1 MHETEL
7 SGVIAWLVEWVMTEG
22 HVPGVTVG
30 EAVAVG
36 VTVAVGET
44 VGEGGGVTVAV
55 GLGGGLPHGPLK
67 MSEKA
72 RTVPTSP
79 PAASIAVKVQ
89 VPSAFCPSK
98 ADNGLFPLKVP
109 VNGPAS
115 VPPGH

>member
-7 SGVIAWLVEWVMTEG
+7 SGVIAWLEDCVMLEG
-22 HVPGVTVG
+22 HVPGVG
-30 EAVAVG
+30 VG
-36 VTVAVGET
+36 VGVGV
-44 VGEGGGVTVAV
+44 VGGGGV
-55 GLGGGLPHGPLK
+55 PHAPPK
-67 MSEKA
+67 MSENA

-89 VPSAFCPSK
+89 FPFGFWPSK
-98 ADNGLFPLKVP
+98 ADSGLFGVKVP